1 MKIVFLN
8 RWSRFFS
15 ETVILNSCLRNR
27 CFVSSLETVFR
38 NSVVLKWC
46 YRFFVKRCSQNRC
59 REIGITSSLQ
69 KRCYEIG
76 VTVSSLK
83 RWSRKSVLPNLVVS
97 NRSYEIGALV
107 SLLKR
112 DPNFVFLNS
121 VFRFLHE
128 NGVPKFGDLN
138 RCYRFFSKT
147 VFPKSVSR
155 LWWSKKWWY
164 EIGVTVS
171 SPRKRCLELR
181 WFQNSLSQ
189 NGVSQNRCF
198 RFFLKRWS
206 RKLVLPNLV
215 VPKRCHEIG
224 VPVFFS

>member
-1 MKIVFLN
+1 M
-8 RWSRFFS
+8 
-15 ETVILNSCLRNR
+15 ILNSCLRNR

-76 VTVSSLK
+76 VTVSSVK
-83 RWSRKSVLPNLVVS
+83 RWSRKSVSPNLVTSILKTVS
-97 NRSYEIGALV
+97 RNRCSVFSTKTV
-107 SLLKR
+107 SR
-112 DPNFVFLNS
+112 NS
-121 VFRFLHE
+121 VI
-128 NGVPKFGDLN
+128 PKQ
-138 RCYRFFSKT
+138 C
-147 VFPKSVSR
+147 
-155 LWWSKKWWY
+155 
-164 EIGVTVS
+164 
-171 SPRKRCLELR
+171 
-181 WFQNSLSQ
+181 SQ
-189 NGVSQNRCF
+189 NGVSQNRWF

>member
-8 RWSRFFS
+8 RCSRFFS

-38 NSVVLKWC
+38 NSMFPKTVLPFLLRNGVPKIGVAKLVLYLLSKKRCYEIGVTVSSLKRWSRKSVSPNLVVSKTVLRNRCFQKRC
-46 YRFFVKRCSQNRC
+46 YRFFFKTVFPKRY
-59 REIGITSSLQ
+59 
-69 KRCYEIG
+69 YEIG

-97 NRSYEIGALV
+97 SRSYEIGALV

-147 VFPKSVSR
+147 VFPKSV
-155 LWWSKKWWY
+155 
-164 EIGVTVS
+164 
-171 SPRKRCLELR
+171 LR
-181 WFQNSLSQ
+181 
-189 NGVSQNRCF
+189 NRCS
-198 RFFLKRWS
+198 RFLFLKR
-206 RKLVLPNLV
+206 
-215 VPKRCHEIG
+215 
-224 VPVFFS
+224 